1 MHYFRLFVAAAI
13 LLSAG
18 PALAQAWID
27 FRSSVD
33 DFRIHTPGEFEI
45 EEITYPSEYG
55 IVLPARVYSH
65 QRGDDRYTVTVVDY
79 THSERLHTERARNE
93 AEQLR
98 YWDIDI
104 RASVAYAAWN
114 IRKRG
119 GEVTYDAYHY
129 IDLVEGHQLQIT
141 NEDQSRTYA
150 AIYLHDSR
158 LYIVEATV
166 APGSIP
172 PSFFQQSMQF
182 LDENGERI
190 RYDSSADVVKVRN
203 PYVDDDDDDDEDEDE
218 GGQDAIDSP

>member
-1 MHYFRLFVAAAI
+1 MHSLRWTVAA
-13 LLSAG
+13 LTLVLSG
-18 PALAQAWID
+18 PVLAQSWIE
-27 FRSSVD
+27 FTSEVD

-55 IVLPARVYSH
+55 VTLPGRVYSH
-65 QRGDDRYTVTVVDY
+65 RRGDDLYSVTVIDY

-104 RASVAYAAWN
+104 RASVAYAAWAF
-114 IRKRG
+114 RKRG

-141 NEDQSRTYA
+141 NEDRSRTYA

-172 PSFFQQSMQF
+172 PGFFQQSLQF
-182 LDENGERI
+182 IDENGERI
-190 RYDSSADVVKVRN
+190 RYDSSEDVVKVRN
-203 PYVDDDDDDDEDEDE
+203 PYVDDDDDEDEDE
-218 GGQDAIDSP
+218 NEDDDDDD

>member
-1 MHYFRLFVAAAI
+1 MHGFRLTFAALTVLA
-13 LLSAG
+13 SG
-18 PALAQAWID
+18 PALSQAWIE
-27 FRSSVD
+27 FTSSVD
-33 DFRIHTPGEFEI
+33 DFRIHTPGEFEV

-55 IVLPARVYSH
+55 ITLPGRVYSY
-65 QRGDDRYTVTVVDY
+65 QRGDDLYSVTVIDY

-104 RASVAYAAWN
+104 RASVAYAAWDF
-114 IRKRG
+114 RKRG

-141 NEDQSRTYA
+141 NEDRSRTYA

-166 APGSIP
+166 APGSVP
-172 PSFFQQSMQF
+172 PGFFQQSLEF
-182 LDENGERI
+182 IDENGQDI
-190 RYDSSADVVKVRN
+190 RYDSSDDVVKVRN
-203 PYVDDDDDDDEDEDE
+203 PYVDEDDDEDNDEDN
-218 GGQDAIDSP
+218 